1 MVLTSWCRQPQV
13 RRAVAWLLLAIA
25 LSVLVAALAP
35 AVRSALTHDVADAP
49 LLPDVCVVA
58 PPTPY
63 NPASGLPLDAPR
75 VIPVDARCPVCGMF
89 PARSPDWAAQVIFS
103 NGDAQFF
110 DSPLSLFSY
119 LQDVGRYT
127 RGRDAGQIVARYV
140 SDADSGRWIDARSAM
155 YVHGSAARGPMR
167 SGNLPAFANADAAQH
182 FASARGGI
190 VLRAAD
196 ITPAL
201 LQGLAGASTHRH

>member
-1 MVLTSWCRQPQV
+1 
-13 RRAVAWLLLAIA
+13 
-25 LSVLVAALAP
+25 
-35 AVRSALTHDVADAP
+35 
-49 LLPDVCVVA
+49 
-58 PPTPY
+58 
-63 NPASGLPLDAPR
+63 
-75 VIPVDARCPVCGMF
+75 MF

-155 YVHGSAARGPMR
+155 YVDGSAARGRCAAAICRHLPMLTPLSVLQAR
-167 SGNLPAFANADAAQH
+167 AAESCCTPRISRLRCCKALLAHRHTGIELPWPSANVHETVLPAF
-182 FASARGGI
+182 
-190 VLRAAD
+190 
-196 ITPAL
+196 
-201 LQGLAGASTHRH
+201 

>member
-1 MVLTSWCRQPQV
+1 MVLPSWCRQPQV
-13 RRAVAWLLLAIA
+13 WWAVAWLLLAIA

-35 AVRSALTHDVADAP
+35 AVRSALTHDVAEAP

-155 YVHGSAARGPMR
+155 YVDGSAARGPMR
-167 SGNLPAFANADAAQH
+167 SGNLPAFAHADAAQR

-201 LQGLAGASTHRH
+201 LQGLAGASTHQH

>member
-1 MVLTSWCRQPQV
+1 MCAWWLPPRLTTPRQACRWT
-13 RRAVAWLLLAIA
+13 R
-25 LSVLVAALAP
+25 
-35 AVRSALTHDVADAP
+35 
-49 LLPDVCVVA
+49 
-58 PPTPY
+58 
-63 NPASGLPLDAPR
+63 PR

-155 YVHGSAARGPMR
+155 YVDGSAARGRCAAAICRHLPMLTPLSVLQAR
-167 SGNLPAFANADAAQH
+167 AAESCCTPRISRLRCCKALLAHRHTGIELPWPSANVHETVLPAF
-182 FASARGGI
+182 
-190 VLRAAD
+190 
-196 ITPAL
+196 
-201 LQGLAGASTHRH
+201 